1 MLTEHAAMEDN
12 LSRQTAVIVPV
23 YNTGKHKLI
32 KCIRSILAQ
41 SYQQFVLILVDDGST
56 DDSGTICDG
65 FAEQDARVKVIHQT
79 NKGSVEARKTG
90 VFSDEAQAAKYICF
104 CDSDDTVRKD
114 ALEKLVTTAEREQAD
129 CVCANMCR
137 VYQGI
142 RLPQRFTPPCFSDG
156 KVKTYTTKEIIS
168 DLYISCFGISNYPV
182 NLVAKLYRT
191 ELITQASDHPPV
203 VRFMGDDLS
212 VTLRMLPETQKLV
225 IIPDVIYNY
234 RIGGGTSK
242 FMPYMLDDFLQLYRF
257 KKELAGRYPMPQNV
271 EYLMAVEMKNIVL
284 SWLQMCALSGKYDK
298 DALREEIKRVCHLS
312 EIEEAVRQRDFVEKE
327 PTGIRK
333 AILEAN
339 VEFINNALLERIA
352 AGKYRRLIKK
362 LLK

>member
-12 LSRQTAVIVPV
+12 LSRQTAIIVPV

-90 VFSDEAQAAKYICF
+90 VFSEEAQTAKYIAF
-104 CDSDDTVRKD
+104 CDSDDAMRKD
-114 ALEKLVTTAEREQAD
+114 ALEKLVTAAEKEQAD
-129 CVCANMCR
+129 CVCGNTRRMYR
-137 VYQGI
+137 GI
-142 RLPQRFTPPCFSDG
+142 TLPSRFIPPCFSISAP
-156 KVKTYTTKEIIS
+156 KVYSNTEILS
-168 DLYISCFGISNYPV
+168 ELYISCFGISNYPV
-182 NLVAKLYRT
+182 TLYAKLYRT
-191 ELITQASDHPPV
+191 ELISQASDFPPI

-212 VTLRMLPETQKLV
+212 VTLRLLPETHKLIV
-225 IIPDVIYNY
+225 IPDVVYDY

-242 FMPYMLDDFLQLYRF
+242 FMPDMLSDFLNLYRF
-257 KKELAGRYPMPQNV
+257 KKGMAQRYPMPQNV

-284 SWLQMCALSGKYDK
+284 SWLEMCALSGKYDK
-298 DALREEIKRVCHLS
+298 DALREEIKRVCGIL

-333 AILEAN
+333 AIQETD

>member
-1 MLTEHAAMEDN
+1 M
-12 LSRQTAVIVPV
+12 
-23 YNTGKHKLI
+23 
-32 KCIRSILAQ
+32 
-41 SYQQFVLILVDDGST
+41 
-56 DDSGTICDG
+56 
-65 FAEQDARVKVIHQT
+65 
-79 NKGSVEARKTG
+79 EARKTG

-191 ELITQASDHPPV
+191 ELITQASNYPPV

-212 VTLRMLPETQKLV
+212 VTLCMLPETQKLV
-225 IIPDVIYNY
+225 IIPDVVYNY

-242 FMPYMLDDFLQLYRF
+242 FMPDMLNDFLNLYNF
-257 KKELAGRYPMPQNV
+257 KKEMAACYPMPQNV
-271 EYLMAVEMKNIVL
+271 EYLMAVELKNIVL
-284 SWLQMCALSGKYDK
+284 SWLEMCALSGTYDK
-298 DALREEIKRVCHLS
+298 QALREEVIRVCNLP
-312 EIEEAVRQRDFVEKE
+312 EVQEAVRQIDFVERE
-327 PTGIRK
+327 PTGTRQAIQDADADQIRT
-333 AILEAN
+333 ILN
-339 VEFINNALLERIA
+339 QRIA
-352 AGKYRRLIKK
+352 AGKYRRLIKSI
-362 LLK
+362 LR

>member
-32 KCIRSILAQ
+32 KCIQSILAQ

-56 DDSGTICDG
+56 DDSGAICDG
-65 FAEQDARVKVIHQT
+65 FAEQDSRVRVIHQT

-129 CVCANMCR
+129 CVCGNTRRMYR
-137 VYQGI
+137 GI
-142 RLPQRFTPPCFSDG
+142 TLPSRFIPPCFSISAP
-156 KVKTYTTKEIIS
+156 KVYSNTEILS
-168 DLYISCFGISNYPV
+168 ELYVSCFGISNYPV
-182 NLVAKLYRT
+182 TLFAKLYRT
-191 ELITQASDHPPV
+191 ELISQASDFPPI
-203 VRFMGDDLS
+203 VRFMGEDLS
-212 VTLRMLPETQKLV
+212 VTLRLLPETHKLIV
-225 IIPDVIYNY
+225 IPDVVYDY

-242 FMPYMLDDFLQLYRF
+242 FMPDMLSDFLNLYRF
-257 KKELAGRYPMPQNV
+257 KKEMAQRYPMPQNV

-284 SWLQMCALSGKYDK
+284 SWLEMCALSGKYDK

-312 EIEEAVRQRDFVEKE
+312 EIEEAVRQKDFVEKE
-327 PTGIRK
+327 PAGIRK

>member
-1 MLTEHAAMEDN
+1 MLTENTSRMTI
-12 LSRQTAVIVPV
+12 SRQTAVIVPV
-23 YNTGKHKLI
+23 YNTGKYKLT

-56 DDSGTICDG
+56 DDSGQVCDY
-65 FAEQDARVKVIHQT
+65 FAHRDSRVKVIHQP
-79 NKGSVEARKTG
+79 NKGCVEARKAG
-90 VFSDEAQAAKYICF
+90 VFSDEAQATKYICF
-104 CDSDDTVRKD
+104 CDSDDTMRKD
-114 ALEKLVTTAEREQAD
+114 ALEKLVAAAEKEQAD
-129 CVCANMCR
+129 CVCGNTRHMYRGVA
-137 VYQGI
+137 
-142 RLPQRFTPPCFSDG
+142 LPNRFMPPCFSISAP
-156 KVKTYTTKEIIS
+156 KVYSNAEILS
-168 DLYISCFGISNYPV
+168 ELYISCFGISNYPV
-182 NLVAKLYRT
+182 TLFAKIYRT
-191 ELITQASDHPPV
+191 ELITQAANYPPV
-203 VRFMGDDLS
+203 VRFMGEDLS

-225 IIPDVIYNY
+225 ITPDVIYSY

-257 KKELAGRYPMPQNV
+257 KKELAGRYPMPQNM

-284 SWLQMCALSGKYDK
+284 SWLEMCALSGKYDN
-298 DALREEIKRVCHLS
+298 DALREEIKRVCGIL

-333 AILEAN
+333 AIQETD

>member
-1 MLTEHAAMEDN
+1 MNPQIAI
-12 LSRQTAVIVPV
+12 IVPV
-23 YNTGKHKLI
+23 FNTGKNKLT

-41 SYQQFVLILVDDGST
+41 TYSQFVLILVDDGST
-56 DDSGTICDG
+56 DDSGQVCDC
-65 FAEQDARVKVIHQT
+65 FAHRDPRVKVIHQP
-79 NKGSVEARKTG
+79 NKGSVEARKAG
-90 VFSDEAQAAKYICF
+90 VFSDEAQAAQYICF
-104 CDSDDTVRKD
+104 CDSDDTMRKD
-114 ALEKLVTTAEREQAD
+114 ALEKLVTAAKENQAD
-129 CVCANMCR
+129 CVCANICR

-191 ELITQASDHPPV
+191 ELISQASDYPPV
-203 VRFMGDDLS
+203 VKFMGDDLS

-225 IIPDVIYNY
+225 IIPDIIYYY
-234 RIGGGTSK
+234 RIGCGTSK

-257 KKELAGRYPMPQNV
+257 KKEMAARYPMPQNV

-284 SWLQMCALSGKYDK
+284 SWLEMCALSGKYDK
-298 DALREEIKRVCHLS
+298 DALREEIKRVCRIP
-312 EIEEAVRQRDFVEKE
+312 EIEEAVRQKDFAEKE

-333 AILEAN
+333 AIQETD
-339 VEFINNALLERIA
+339 VKFIDNALLERIA
-352 AGKYRRLIKK
+352 AGKYRRMIKK

>member
-129 CVCANMCR
+129 CVCGNTRRMYR
-137 VYQGI
+137 GI
-142 RLPQRFTPPCFSDG
+142 TLPSRFIPPCFSISAP
-156 KVKTYTTKEIIS
+156 KVYSNTEILS
-168 DLYISCFGISNYPV
+168 ELYVSCFGISNYPV
-182 NLVAKLYRT
+182 TLFAKLYRT
-191 ELITQASDHPPV
+191 ELISQASDFPPI
-203 VRFMGDDLS
+203 VRFMGEDLS
-212 VTLRMLPETQKLV
+212 VTLRLLPETHKLIV
-225 IIPDVIYNY
+225 IPDVVYDY

-242 FMPYMLDDFLQLYRF
+242 FMPDMLSDFLNLYRF
-257 KKELAGRYPMPQNV
+257 KKEMAQRYPMPQNV

-284 SWLQMCALSGKYDK
+284 SWLEMCALSGKYDK
-298 DALREEIKRVCHLS
+298 DVLREEIRRVCRIP
-312 EIEEAVRQRDFVEKE
+312 EIEEAVRQKDFVEKE
-327 PTGIRK
+327 SAEIRK
-333 AILEAN
+333 AIQETDIDYIDRFLA
-339 VEFINNALLERIA
+339 ERIE
-352 AGKYRRLIKK
+352 AGEYRRFIKK

>member
-284 SWLQMCALSGKYDK
+284 SWLEMCALSGKYDK
-298 DALREEIKRVCHLS
+298 DALREEIRRVCRIS
-312 EIEEAVRQRDFVEKE
+312 EIEEAVRQKDFVEKE
-327 PTGIRK
+327 PAEIRK
-333 AILEAN
+333 AIQETDIDYIDRFLA
-339 VEFINNALLERIA
+339 ERIE
-352 AGKYRRLIKK
+352 AGEYRRFIKK

>member
-1 MLTEHAAMEDN
+1 MLTEKSIQMTI
-12 LSRQTAVIVPV
+12 SGRTAIIVPV
-23 YNTGKHKLI
+23 YNTGKYKLT

-41 SYQQFVLILVDDGST
+41 TYSQFVLILVDDGST
-56 DDSGTICDG
+56 DDSGQVCDS
-65 FAEQDARVKVIHQT
+65 FAHIDSRIKVIHQI

-90 VFSDEAQAAKYICF
+90 VFADEAQAAKYICF
-104 CDSDDTVRKD
+104 CDSDDTMQKD
-114 ALEKLVTTAEREQAD
+114 ALKKLVTVAEKEQAD
-129 CVCANMCR
+129 CVCGNMRR
-137 VYQGI
+137 VYRGL
-142 RLPQRFTPPCFSDG
+142 RLPQRFTSPCFSVG
-156 KVKTYTTKEIIS
+156 KAKTYTSKEIIS
-168 DLYISCFGISNYPV
+168 DLYVSCFGISNYPV

-191 ELITQASDHPPV
+191 ELISQASDYPPV
-203 VRFMGDDLS
+203 VRFMGDDLN

-257 KKELAGRYPMPQNV
+257 KKGMAARYPMPQNV

-284 SWLQMCALSGKYDK
+284 SWLEMCALSGKYDN
-298 DALREEIKRVCHLS
+298 DALREEIKRVCGIL
-312 EIEEAVRQRDFVEKE
+312 EIEEAVRQKDFVEKE

-333 AILEAN
+333 AIQETD
-339 VEFINNALLERIA
+339 VELINNALLERIA

>member
-225 IIPDVIYNY
+225 IIPDIIYNY

-284 SWLQMCALSGKYDK
+284 SWLEMCALSGKYDK
-298 DALREEIKRVCHLS
+298 DALREEIRRVCRIP
-312 EIEEAVRQRDFVEKE
+312 EIEEAVRQKDFVEKE
-327 PTGIRK
+327 PAEIRK
-333 AILEAN
+333 AIQETDIDYIDRFLA
-339 VEFINNALLERIA
+339 ERIE
-352 AGKYRRLIKK
+352 AGEYRRFIKK